1 MVILIGGTSCTGKT
15 RLAEI
20 LMRQFAIP
28 YFSLDI
34 LMMGIF
40 RSNPDCGFCPDDPD
54 HSVAKKIWPIV
65 REMIKTDIENGRN
78 QIYEG
83 VQIRPDFMADLSS
96 EYSNSTRSFFMTF
109 SENYLR
115 TGYDEIIKHRAF
127 IEARSDYPSLEEML
141 ESNQKLTRECRTHD
155 CDLLEIEKNYIEE
168 VNAFQLLIAEK
179 ISAVRILAKP
189 VQSL

>member
-15 RLAEI
+15 SLARS
-20 LMRQFAIP
+20 LMHQLAIP

-40 RSNPDCGFCPDDPD
+40 RSNPNCGFCPDDSD
-54 HSVAKKIWPIV
+54 HSIAEKIWPIV

-83 VQIRPDFMADLSS
+83 VQIHPDLTADLPC
-96 EYSNSTRSFFMTF
+96 EYSNHTMSYFLTF

-115 TGYDEIIKHRAF
+115 SSYHDIIRHRAAVEIRSDCPA
-127 IEARSDYPSLEEML
+127 IEAML
-141 ESNQKLTRECRTHD
+141 AANQKLGRECRIRN
-155 CDLLEIEKNYIEE
+155 CDLLEIKNNYIDE
-168 VNAFQLLIAEK
+168 VNCFKLLIAEK
-179 ISAVRILAKP
+179 AGKGLARA
-189 VQSL
+189 

>member
-1 MVILIGGTSCTGKT
+1 MIILIGGTGCTGKT

-34 LMMGIF
+34 LMMGMF

-54 HSVAKKIWPIV
+54 HSVAEKIWPIF
-65 REMIKTDIENGRN
+65 REMLKTDIENGKN

-83 VQIRPDFMADLSS
+83 VQIRPDLMADLAGN
-96 EYSNSTRSFFMTF
+96 YSGNIRSFFMTF

-115 TGYDEIIKHRAF
+115 TGYHQIIKHRAF
-127 IEARSDYPSLEEML
+127 IEARSDCPSLEKML
-141 ESNQKLTRECRTHD
+141 ESNKKLTSECRTHG
-155 CDLLEIEKNYIEE
+155 CTLLEIEKNYIEE
-168 VNAFQLLIAEK
+168 VTDFQLLITEK
-179 ISAVRILAKP
+179 ISAINYRSARP
-189 VQSL
+189 

>member
-1 MVILIGGTSCTGKT
+1 TSCTGKT
-15 RLAEI
+15 RLAQK
-20 LMRQFAIP
+20 LMRQLAIP

-54 HSVAKKIWPIV
+54 HSVAQKIWPIF
-65 REMIKTDIENGRN
+65 REMVKTDIENRRN

-96 EYSNSTRSFFMTF
+96 DYSSNIRSYFLTF

-115 TGYDEIIKHRAF
+115 TAYNEIIKNRAAV
-127 IEARSDYPSLEEML
+127 EGRSDWPPIEEML
-141 ESNQKLTRECRTHD
+141 ESNKKLTRECRING
-155 CDLLEIEKNYIEE
+155 CNLLEIEKNYIEE
-168 VNAFQLLIAEK
+168 VTGFQRLIAEK
-179 ISAVRILAKP
+179 VRAAL
-189 VQSL
+189 